1 MKTTIRIS
9 GIIATVIKVLDPA
22 IASAADDPAPDA
34 TAAAFAPSYHFPIRG
49 RIREVENMPAPPI
62 SESPIVPVLGR
73 YSDTNPSM
81 VGQKKHIPA
90 AKTSAAPKA
99 LAPLA
104 LLSNTRPISAKR
116 AENIN
121 KPFGFSR

>member
-1 MKTTIRIS
+1 MT
-9 GIIATVIKVLDPA
+9 GMMATVINVVEPA

-34 TAAAFAPSYHFPIRG
+34 IAEAFALSNHFPIRG
-49 RIREVENMPAPPI
+49 RTREVENMPAPPI
-62 SESPIVPVLGR
+62 SDSPRAPVFGR

-81 VGQKKHIPA
+81 VGQKKQIPA

-104 LLSNTRPISAKR
+104 LLSNTRPIAAKM
-116 AENIN
+116 AEKINI
-121 KPFGFSR
+121 PFGFSR